1 MAQRQ
6 HVLEYRFVRLRR
18 DRAQPPRLETAPQDL
33 AHSLGSIEPLPQQ
46 IALPPAL
53 RQLGVET
60 PPAGK
65 PGHDVAEEERQPEA
79 EAGHY
84 GDNSLAVTISRA
96 GRLAT
101 LWHLTW
107 ESNRVSCVVY
117 QDAEG
122 MQLRLESP
130 AGVIMSEPF
139 DMQPRAFA
147 RTRALR
153 ESLKRRGWREI
164 RN

>member
-1 MAQRQ
+1 M
-6 HVLEYRFVRLRR
+6 LEHGFVRLGR
-18 DRAQPPRLETAPQDL
+18 DRAEPPRLETPAKHLPQPL
-33 AHSLGSIEPLPQQ
+33 RSVEPLPQQ

-53 RQLGVET
+53 RQLGIEPT
-60 PPAGK
+60 AAGQ

-79 EAGHY
+79 EASHY
-84 GDNSLAVTISRA
+84 GDNSLDVPNPRE
-96 GRLAT
+96 GRIAT

-107 ESNRVSCVVY
+107 ENNRVSCAVY
-117 QDAEG
+117 QGPEG

-153 ESLKRRGWREI
+153 DSLKRRGWRE
-164 RN
+164 